1 MIMMLVN
8 MIRMIEIMIM
18 MVVEMIRMRIT
29 MK

>member
-1 MIMMLVN
+1 MMLVN

-29 MK
+29 MKW